1 MKQPLKDKGMKRDLL
16 TIRALAREEILSLVK
31 RGLELKRGE
40 GHGTVLQGRIL
51 GLIFQKASTRTRVS
65 FEAAMFR
72 LGGQT
77 LFMTSADTQM
87 SRDEPIKDTARVLSR
102 YVDAMAIRA
111 YSQALVEELAFW
123 AEIPVINALT
133 DLYHPCQ
140 VLSDLMTVQEKKGRV
155 HDLRVA
161 WVGDG
166 NNVAHSW
173 IEAAKVLGFHLVLA
187 CPAGYEPQEK
197 VLEGAAENVRIVA
210 DPREAV
216 SRADVINTDVWTSMG
231 QDAERE
237 KRLRD
242 FQGFQID
249 DTLIRLA
256 RPDVIVMHCLP
267 AHRGEEITESVLE
280 GPHSVVFDQAENK
293 MHLHQ
298 ALLEWLIPAA

>member
-1 MKQPLKDKGMKRDLL
+1 MKQPLRDKGMKRDLL
-16 TIRALAREEILSLVK
+16 TMRELTREELLSLLR

-40 GHGTVLQGRIL
+40 GDGTVLRGRTL
-51 GLIFQKASTRTRVS
+51 ALIFQKASTRTRVS

-77 LFMTSADTQM
+77 LFLTSADSQM

-102 YVDAMAIRA
+102 YVDAMAIRT
-111 YSQALVEELAFW
+111 YSQALVEEMAFW
-123 AEIPVINALT
+123 AQIPVINALT

-161 WVGDG
+161 WIGDG

-187 CPAGYEPQEK
+187 CPPGYEPEEK
-197 VLEGAAENVRIVA
+197 VLEGAAENIRIVA

-216 SRADVINTDVWTSMG
+216 SEADVINTDVWTSMG

-242 FQGFQID
+242 FQGFQIHD
-249 DTLIRLA
+249 ALIRLA
-256 RPDVIVMHCLP
+256 KPDAIVMHCLP

>member
-1 MKQPLKDKGMKRDLL
+1 MKRDLL
-16 TIRALAREEILSLVK
+16 TIRALTREEILSLVR

-40 GHGTVLQGRIL
+40 GDGTVLRGRIL

-102 YVDAMAIRA
+102 YVDAMAIRT

-123 AEIPVINALT
+123 SEIPVINALT

-187 CPAGYEPQEK
+187 CPAGYEPEEK
-197 VLEGAAENVRIVA
+197 VLEGAAKNIRIVA

-216 SRADVINTDVWTSMG
+216 SQADVINTDVWTSMG

-242 FQGFQID
+242 FQGFQIHD
-249 DTLIRLA
+249 DLIRLA
-256 RPDVIVMHCLP
+256 KPDAIVMHCLP

-280 GPHSVVFDQAENK
+280 GSHSVVFDQAENK

>member
-1 MKQPLKDKGMKRDLL
+1 MKRDLL
-16 TIRALAREEILSLVK
+16 TIKALSREEILSLVR

-40 GHGTVLQGRIL
+40 GGGRVLQGRIL
-51 GLIFQKASTRTRVS
+51 GLLFQKASTRTRVS

-102 YVDAMAIRA
+102 YVDAMAVRT
-111 YSQALVEELAFW
+111 YSQAMVEEMAFW

-140 VLSDLMTVQEKKGRV
+140 VLSDLMTVQEKKGQV
-155 HDLRVA
+155 FDLRVA

-173 IEAAKVLGFHLVLA
+173 IEAAKILGFHLVLA
-187 CPAGYEPQEK
+187 CPPGYEPEDE
-197 VLEGAAENVRIVA
+197 VLEGAAENIRLVT

-216 SRADVINTDVWTSMG
+216 SQADVINTDVWTSMG

-242 FQGFQID
+242 FQGFEIHEA
-249 DTLIRLA
+249 LIGLA
-256 RPDVIVMHCLP
+256 KPDAIVMHCLP

-280 GPHSVVFDQAENK
+280 GPRSVVFDQAENK
-293 MHLHQ
+293 MYLHQ
-298 ALLEWLIPAA
+298 ALLEWLIPATEKLIAHS

>member
-1 MKQPLKDKGMKRDLL
+1 MKRPLRDKGMKRDLL
-16 TIRALAREEILSLVK
+16 TIRALTREEILSLVR

-40 GHGTVLQGRIL
+40 GDGTVLRGRIL

-102 YVDAMAIRA
+102 YVDAMAIRT

-187 CPAGYEPQEK
+187 CPAGYEPEEK
-197 VLEGAAENVRIVA
+197 VLEGAAENIRMVA

-216 SRADVINTDVWTSMG
+216 SQADVINTDVWTSMG

-242 FQGFQID
+242 FQGFQIHD
-249 DTLIRLA
+249 ALIRLA
-256 RPDVIVMHCLP
+256 KPDAIVMHCLP

>member
-1 MKQPLKDKGMKRDLL
+1 MKPPLRGKAMKRDLL
-16 TIRALAREEILSLVK
+16 TIRALNREEIHSLVK

-40 GHGTVLQGRIL
+40 GDGTVLQGRIL

-77 LFMTSADTQM
+77 LFMSSTDTQM

-102 YVDAMAIRA
+102 YVDAMAIRT

-173 IEAAKVLGFHLVLA
+173 IEAAKVLGFHLALA
-187 CPAGYEPQEK
+187 CPVGYEPEEK
-197 VLEGAAENVRIVA
+197 VLEGAAENIRIVT
-210 DPREAV
+210 DPAEAV
-216 SRADVINTDVWTSMG
+216 SQADVINTDVWTSMG

-242 FQGFQID
+242 FQGFQIH

-256 RPDVIVMHCLP
+256 KPDAIVMHCLP
-267 AHRGEEITESVLE
+267 AHRGEEITESVIE

>member
-1 MKQPLKDKGMKRDLL
+1 MKQPLRDKGMKRDLL
-16 TIRALAREEILSLVK
+16 TVGALTREEILSLLR

-40 GHGTVLQGRIL
+40 GHGTVLRGRTL
-51 GLIFQKASTRTRVS
+51 ALIFQKASTRTRVS

-77 LFMTSADTQM
+77 LFMTSADSQM
-87 SRDEPIKDTARVLSR
+87 SRDEPIKDMARVLSR
-102 YVDAMAIRA
+102 YVDAMAIRT
-111 YSQALVEELAFW
+111 YSQALVEEMAFW

-161 WVGDG
+161 WIGDG

-187 CPAGYEPQEK
+187 CPAGYEPEEK
-197 VLEGAAENVRIVA
+197 VLEGAAENIRVVA

-216 SRADVINTDVWTSMG
+216 SEADVINTDVWTSMG

-237 KRLRD
+237 IRLRD
-242 FQGFQID
+242 FQGFQIHD
-249 DTLIRLA
+249 ALIRLA
-256 RPDVIVMHCLP
+256 KPDAIVLHCLP

>member
-1 MKQPLKDKGMKRDLL
+1 MKRPLRDKGMKRDLL
-16 TIRALAREEILSLVK
+16 SIRALTREEILSLVR

-40 GHGTVLQGRIL
+40 GDRTVLRGRIL

-77 LFMTSADTQM
+77 LFMTSVDTQM

-102 YVDAMAIRA
+102 YVDAMAIRT

-187 CPAGYEPQEK
+187 CPAGYEPEEK
-197 VLEGAAENVRIVA
+197 VLEGAAENIRIVA

-216 SRADVINTDVWTSMG
+216 SQADVINTDVWTSMG

-242 FQGFQID
+242 FQGFQVHD
-249 DTLIRLA
+249 ALIRLA
-256 RPDVIVMHCLP
+256 KPDAIVMHCLP

>member
-1 MKQPLKDKGMKRDLL
+1 MKRDLL
-16 TIRALAREEILSLVK
+16 TIRALTREEILSLVR

-40 GHGTVLQGRIL
+40 GDGTVLRGRIL

-102 YVDAMAIRA
+102 YVDAMAIRT

-173 IEAAKVLGFHLVLA
+173 IEAAKVLGFHLALA
-187 CPAGYEPQEK
+187 CPAGYEPEEK
-197 VLEGAAENVRIVA
+197 VLEGAAENIRMVA

-216 SRADVINTDVWTSMG
+216 SQADVINTDVWTSMG

-242 FQGFQID
+242 FQGFQIHD
-249 DTLIRLA
+249 ALIRLA
-256 RPDVIVMHCLP
+256 KPDAIVMHCLP

>member
-1 MKQPLKDKGMKRDLL
+1 MKQPLRDKSMKRDLL
-16 TIRALAREEILSLVK
+16 TIRALTREEILSLVR

-40 GHGTVLQGRIL
+40 GDGTVLRGRIL

-102 YVDAMAIRA
+102 YVDAMAIRT

-173 IEAAKVLGFHLVLA
+173 IEAAKVLGFHLALA
-187 CPAGYEPQEK
+187 CPAGYEPEEK
-197 VLEGAAENVRIVA
+197 VLEGAAKNIRIVA

-216 SRADVINTDVWTSMG
+216 SQADVINTDVWTSMG

-242 FQGFQID
+242 FQGFQIHD
-249 DTLIRLA
+249 ALIRLA
-256 RPDVIVMHCLP
+256 KPDAIVMHCLP

>member
-1 MKQPLKDKGMKRDLL
+1 MKRDLL
-16 TIRALAREEILSLVK
+16 TIRALTREEILSLVK

-40 GHGTVLQGRIL
+40 GDRRVLQGRIL

-87 SRDEPIKDTARVLSR
+87 SRDEPVKDTARVLSR
-102 YVDAMAIRA
+102 YVDAMAIRT
-111 YSQALVEELAFW
+111 YSQALVEEMAFW

-187 CPAGYEPQEK
+187 CPAGYEPEGRI
-197 VLEGAAENVRIVA
+197 LEGTAENIHIVT

-216 SRADVINTDVWTSMG
+216 SGADVINTDVWTSMG
-231 QDAERE
+231 QDAQRE

-242 FQGFQID
+242 FQGFQIHD
-249 DTLIRLA
+249 ALIGLA
-256 RPDVIVMHCLP
+256 KPDAIVMHCLP

-280 GPHSVVFDQAENK
+280 GPHSVVFEQAENK

-298 ALLEWLIPAA
+298 AVLEWLIPAG

>member
-1 MKQPLKDKGMKRDLL
+1 MKQPLRDKVMKRDLL
-16 TIRALAREEILSLVK
+16 TIRALTREEILSLVR

-40 GHGTVLQGRIL
+40 GDGTVLRGRIL

-102 YVDAMAIRA
+102 YVDAMAIRT

-173 IEAAKVLGFHLVLA
+173 IEAAKVLGFHLSLA
-187 CPAGYEPQEK
+187 CPAGYEPEEK
-197 VLEGAAENVRIVA
+197 VLEGAAENIRMVA

-216 SRADVINTDVWTSMG
+216 SQADVINTDVWTSMG

-242 FQGFQID
+242 FQGFQIHD
-249 DTLIRLA
+249 ALIRLA
-256 RPDVIVMHCLP
+256 KPDAIVMHCLP

-298 ALLEWLIPAA
+298 ALLEWLIPAV

>member
-1 MKQPLKDKGMKRDLL
+1 MKQPLRDKSMKRDLL
-16 TIRALAREEILSLVK
+16 TIRALTREEILSLVR

-40 GHGTVLQGRIL
+40 GDGTVLRGRIL

-102 YVDAMAIRA
+102 YVDAMAIRT

-173 IEAAKVLGFHLVLA
+173 IEAAKVLGFHLALA
-187 CPAGYEPQEK
+187 CPAGYEPEEK
-197 VLEGAAENVRIVA
+197 VLEGAAENIRMVA

-216 SRADVINTDVWTSMG
+216 SQADVINTDVWTSMG

-242 FQGFQID
+242 FQGFQIHD
-249 DTLIRLA
+249 ALIRLA
-256 RPDVIVMHCLP
+256 KPDAIVMHCLP

>member
-1 MKQPLKDKGMKRDLL
+1 MKRDLL
-16 TIRALAREEILSLVK
+16 TIRALTREEILSLVR

-40 GHGTVLQGRIL
+40 GNGTVRQGRIL

-77 LFMTSADTQM
+77 LFMTSADTQL
-87 SRDEPIKDTARVLSR
+87 SRDEPTKDMARVLSR
-102 YVDAMAIRA
+102 YVDAMAIRT
-111 YSQALVEELAFW
+111 YSQTLVEEMAFW

-140 VLSDLMTVQEKKGRV
+140 VLSDLMTVQEKKGRI

-187 CPAGYEPQEK
+187 CPAGYEPEEK
-197 VLEGAAENVRIVA
+197 VLEGAAENIRIVS
-210 DPREAV
+210 DPREAA
-216 SRADVINTDVWTSMG
+216 SQADVINTDVWTSMG

-242 FQGFQID
+242 FQGFQIND
-249 DTLIRLA
+249 ALIRLA
-256 RPDVIVMHCLP
+256 KPDAIVMHCLP

-280 GPHSVVFDQAENK
+280 GSHSVVFDQAENK

>member
-1 MKQPLKDKGMKRDLL
+1 MKQPLRDKTMKRDLL
-16 TIRALAREEILSLVK
+16 TIRTLTREEILFLVR

-40 GHGTVLQGRIL
+40 GDRTVLRGRIL

-77 LFMTSADTQM
+77 LFMTSGDTQM
-87 SRDEPIKDTARVLSR
+87 SRDEPIKDTARVLAR
-102 YVDAMAIRA
+102 YVDAMAIRT
-111 YSQALVEELAFW
+111 YSQALVEEMAFW

-140 VLSDLMTVQEKKGRV
+140 VLSDLMTVQEKKGQV

-173 IEAAKVLGFHLVLA
+173 IEAAKILGFHLALA
-187 CPAGYEPQEK
+187 CPKGYEPGEK
-197 VLEGAAENVRIVA
+197 VLEGAADNIRVVT

-216 SRADVINTDVWTSMG
+216 SQADVINTDVWTSMG

-242 FQGFQID
+242 FQGFRID
-249 DTLIRLA
+249 DALIRLA
-256 RPDVIVMHCLP
+256 KPDAIVMHCLP
-267 AHRGEEITESVLE
+267 AHREEEITESVLE